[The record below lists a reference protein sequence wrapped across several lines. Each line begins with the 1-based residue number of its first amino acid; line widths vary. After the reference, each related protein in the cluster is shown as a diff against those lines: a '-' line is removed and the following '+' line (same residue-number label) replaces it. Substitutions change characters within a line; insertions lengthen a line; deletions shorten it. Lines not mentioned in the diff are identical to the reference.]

1 MERAAADEAATGR
14 ARKEALLAGIQAL
27 RRPEV
32 QAVLAADDAAA
43 LEARILAQK
52 EKRQGAKAEVRL
64 PGPCPLNALRATKNA
79 ACDEPL

>member
-52 EKRQGAKAEVRL
+52 EKRRKRIKEGYDAR
-64 PGPCPLNALRATKNA
+64 PD
-79 ACDEPL
+79 DELDDVFDE